1 MNFHSIEETLEKL
14 KQNNYISSLEIATI
28 VFLASATGKSLLIEG
43 PAGVGKTELAKTV
56 ARALGR
62 ELIRLQCYEGIDE
75 AKAIYEW
82 EYAKQLL
89 YTQMLKEKIHDI
101 IDAEDTLPAAVKKI
115 SAQENAFFS
124 EHFIQPRPLLK
135 AITSPEPVVL
145 LIDEVDK
152 SDPEFEAFLLEL
164 LSDYQISI
172 PELGTI
178 RAKHIPFVALTS
190 NSSREM
196 SDTLKRRCLY
206 LYIDYPSP
214 EREREIV
221 TLKFPGIDERLVEKI
236 VAVVTDI
243 RSLDLKKKPCI
254 SETLDWTRS
263 LLALQATEIPLELI
277 IRTLN
282 VLCKHRSDLDLV
294 KDHLLAKE
302 GLSNARHDKKTA

>member
-1 MNFHSIEETLEKL
+1 MDFQSIEETLEKL
-14 KQNNYISSLEIATI
+14 RQNSYISSLEIATI
-28 VFLASATGKSLLIEG
+28 VFLASATGKPLLIEG

-101 IDAEDTLPAAVKKI
+101 IDGEDTLSTAVKKI

-178 RAKHIPFVALTS
+178 RAKYIPFVVLTS

-221 TLKFPGIDERLVEKI
+221 VLKYPGIDERLVEKI

-243 RSLDLKKKPCI
+243 RSLDMKKKPCI

-263 LLALQATEIPLELI
+263 LLALRATDIPLELI

-294 KDHLLAKE
+294 KDHLRTKE
-302 GLSNARHDKKTA
+302 GLNNPRQDK

>member
-1 MNFHSIEETLEKL
+1 MDFHSIEETLEKL
-14 KQNNYISSLEIATI
+14 KQNNYISSLEIATL
-28 VFLASATGKSLLIEG
+28 VFLAGATGKPLLIEG

-101 IDAEDTLPAAVKKI
+101 IDAKDTLPAAVKKI

-178 RAKHIPFVALTS
+178 RAKHIPFVVLTS

-221 TLKFPGIDERLVEKI
+221 ALKHPGIDERLVEKI

-263 LLALQATEIPLELI
+263 LLVLQATEIPLELI

-282 VLCKHRSDLDLV
+282 VLCKNRSDLDLV
-294 KDHLLAKE
+294 KDHLRTKE
-302 GLSNARHDKKTA
+302 GLNKTYRDNKTA